1 MQAEEYSLDMR
12 MRLTLLLSMSAA
24 IQAQDDPKDLLV
36 QASQKVMD
44 TVNRLPKYVCTLT
57 IDRAE
62 YKTSDVLSTG
72 SCDNLSAEKKAGHL
86 KRRLF
91 ASDRLR
97 LDVAIGTTHEIFG
110 TTNEMYSWV
119 GDNRFDNR
127 GLFDLVRQGSI
138 SSGSFSTLL
147 ASIFGEDRA
156 SFSYNGDLTVDG
168 RLVAEFGFRIP
179 LEKSNYVYLFGRDR
193 SEHVGAGA
201 EGTFLI
207 DPKTFDLVRLTIHH
221 TLPPEADACETSQ
234 TFDYGRV
241 RLEGSDFL
249 LATEGRLDILSPT
262 DDMENHMV
270 YSACHEFTG
279 QSTLTF
285 EPPLEPSGSASEKSD
300 PAIPGFALPPGLPF
314 KLSFTQPINT
324 AVAAAG
330 DPIRA
335 KLTTAIRARSS
346 GVLVPAGAIVSG
358 RVVKAEHLYG
368 QNRSF
373 VLAVKLESVIIG
385 GTSRPLRAT
394 PDSGARRFAKGAG
407 RLTQRVDLGP
417 LNTMQ
422 DRDVRVFEFPGAS
435 PNYVIKRGLGSNWL
449 TLAP

>member
-1 MQAEEYSLDMR
+1 
-12 MRLTLLLSMSAA
+12 MSAA

-36 QASQKVMD
+36 RASQKVMD

-62 YKTSDVLSTG
+62 YKTNDVLSTG
-72 SCDNLSAEKKAGHL
+72 SCDNLAAEKKAGHL

-147 ASIFGEDRA
+147 VSIFGEDRA
-156 SFSYNGDLTVDG
+156 SFSYDGDLTVDG
-168 RLVAEFGFRIP
+168 RLIAEFGFRIP

-193 SEHVGAGA
+193 SGHARAGA
-201 EGTFLI
+201 EGTFLV
-207 DPKTFDLVRLTIHH
+207 DPKTFDLVRLTVRH
-221 TLPPEADACETSQ
+221 TLPLEADACETSQ

-241 RLEGSDFL
+241 SLGGSDFL

-285 EPPLEPSGSASEKSD
+285 EPPLEPSGSTSDKSD
-300 PAIPGFALPPGLPF
+300 PAIHVFALPPGLPF
-314 KLSFTQPINT
+314 KLAFIEPINT

-346 GVLVPAGAIVSG
+346 GVVVPEGAIVSG
-358 RVVKAEHLYG
+358 RIMKAARLYG
-368 QNRSF
+368 QNKSF
-373 VLAVKLESVIIG
+373 LLAVKLESVVVG
-385 GTSRPLRAT
+385 GTSRPFSVT
-394 PDSGARRFAKGAG
+394 PDSGARRFTKGAG
-407 RLTQRVDLGP
+407 LLTQRVDLGP
-417 LNTMQ
+417 LNVGQ
-422 DRDVRVFEFPGAS
+422 DRDVGVFEFRDAA
-435 PNYVIKRGLGSNWL
+435 PNYVIKSGFVSSWL
-449 TLAP
+449 TVAP